1 MLEQQGIKGNDWI
14 EYQRNIDQAATFIR
28 NQYADIPEILLV
40 LGSGLGDLA
49 DQVEHPVVLS
59 YAEIPGFPRTTVPG
73 HSGRLLL
80 GTWHGRSIAV
90 MQGRFHFYEGYDMKT
105 VVLPVRVMQQLGVRG
120 LILTNAAGGI
130 RQDMRP
136 GDLMLIRDHISLW
149 AESPLRGPN
158 LDDYGPRFPDQS
170 FVYNPVW
177 ADLAA
182 ACAHESGLTLHQGVY
197 AYTRGPQFE
206 TPAEIKLLRLLG
218 ASAVGMS
225 TVPEAIAAVHG
236 GMRVLALSCIT
247 NMAAGM
253 LEQPLSHQEVIAV
266 GKQAAAGTI
275 YLLTAILE
283 RLSLN

>member
-1 MLEQQGIKGNDWI
+1 MYDQQGDREKDWA
-14 EYQRNIDQAATFIR
+14 EYQSSIGQAAAYIR
-28 NQYADIPEILLV
+28 KQRAETPEILLV

-49 DQVEHPVVLS
+49 DQVEQPVVLP

-73 HSGRLLL
+73 HSGHLLL

-90 MQGRFHFYEGYDMKT
+90 MQGRFHFYEGHDMKT
-105 VVLPVRVMQQLGVRG
+105 VVMPIRVMQQLGVRG
-120 LILTNAAGGI
+120 LILTNAAGGVC
-130 RQDMRP
+130 QDMRP

-158 LDDYGPRFPDQS
+158 LDEYGSRFPDQS
-170 FVYNPVW
+170 SVYDPAW

-182 ACAHESGLTLHQGVY
+182 ACAKESGLTLHQGVY

-206 TPAEIKLLRLLG
+206 TPAEIRLLRLLG

-236 GMRVLALSCIT
+236 GMRVLAISCIT
-247 NMAAGM
+247 NLAAGI
-253 LEQPLSHQEVIAV
+253 LNRPLNHQEVIAV

-275 YLLTAILE
+275 RLLTAILE
-283 RLSLN
+283 RLSLS